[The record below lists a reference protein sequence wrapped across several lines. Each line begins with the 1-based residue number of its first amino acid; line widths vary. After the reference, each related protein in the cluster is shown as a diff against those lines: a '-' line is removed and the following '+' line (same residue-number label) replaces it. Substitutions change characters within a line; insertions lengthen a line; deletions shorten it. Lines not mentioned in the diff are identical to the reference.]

1 MKGSNLNSGNKD
13 SVPQL
18 LIISDIPT
26 ALESPGIYLEDAV
39 PAIMKPDGKSGF
51 EVLQL
56 LFQELIISKVL
67 PNLSLSLNYQI
78 FWYSK

>member
-1 MKGSNLNSGNKD
+1 VKGSNLNSGNKD

-26 ALESPGIYLEDAV
+26 VLESPGIYLEDAV
-39 PAIMKPDGKSGF
+39 PAILKPDGKSGF

-67 PNLSLSLNYQI
+67 PNLSGWEYHQ
-78 FWYSK
+78 